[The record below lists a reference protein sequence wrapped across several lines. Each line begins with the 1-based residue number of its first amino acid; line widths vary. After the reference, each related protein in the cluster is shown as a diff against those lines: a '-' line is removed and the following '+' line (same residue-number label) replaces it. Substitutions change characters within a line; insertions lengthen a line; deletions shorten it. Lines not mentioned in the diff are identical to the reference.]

1 MGKILDFELQAD
13 TLYSDDKKSDMKKTK
28 WEVLENV
35 TLIFQDIITDF
46 LYKGPLFRLQGGP
59 SAKTEG

>member
-1 MGKILDFELQAD
+1 MGKILNFELQAD

-46 LYKGPLFRLQGGP
+46 LYKEPLFRLQGGP